1 MSIEQ
6 QIESLT
12 SAVKELTL
20 VIKSMVAPVAAP
32 APAPVAAP
40 VAVAAPAPAAPAM
53 PPPPSFLTPVEPPKP
68 ATPFT
73 DTRGM
78 IQYVT
83 DAYKAMGAQKG
94 ARIQEIILS
103 LGVQNINDIT
113 PEQYPALYA
122 GIEALKNA

>member
-53 PPPPSFLTPVEPPKP
+53 PPPPSFLTPVEPPQP

-103 LGVQNINDIT
+103 LGVQNNNDIT
-113 PEQYPALYA
+113 PEQYPALYT

>member
-1 MSIEQ
+1 
-6 QIESLT
+6 
-12 SAVKELTL
+12 
-20 VIKSMVAPVAAP
+20 
-32 APAPVAAP
+32 
-40 VAVAAPAPAAPAM
+40 M

>member
-32 APAPVAAP
+32 APAP
-40 VAVAAPAPAAPAM
+40 VAAPAPAAPAM

>member
-1 MSIEQ
+1 
-6 QIESLT
+6 
-12 SAVKELTL
+12 
-20 VIKSMVAPVAAP
+20 
-32 APAPVAAP
+32 
-40 VAVAAPAPAAPAM
+40 M

-113 PEQYPALYA
+113 PEQYPALYT